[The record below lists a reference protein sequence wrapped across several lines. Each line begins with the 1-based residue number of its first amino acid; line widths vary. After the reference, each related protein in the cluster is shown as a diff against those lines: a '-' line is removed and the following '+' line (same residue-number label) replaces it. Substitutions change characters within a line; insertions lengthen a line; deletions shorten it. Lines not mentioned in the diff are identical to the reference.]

1 MLMDFAF
8 FCMCPQATKMV
19 KQAGKLRRQRSFF
32 TCCSC
37 AVIHSVGLLWSM
49 SPIIWNVCILCW
61 MKIHRYSCI
70 HIWTHTK
77 QVVFLEESTRKTIFS
92 TCVGP
97 RGPTSNIVVNNVMM
111 MLHDAK
117 GVKKYVVLLQ
127 RAKPQQN
134 WTDRHRNLIEIVHM
148 SDFHDVSCEYCEYVH
163 MCMYGNVSMHVY
175 EYTPIH
181 FYFDFPVHILSSKK
195 SYEEARKNMVEKRY
209 LFLVCVE

>member
-1 MLMDFAF
+1 
-8 FCMCPQATKMV
+8 
-19 KQAGKLRRQRSFF
+19 
-32 TCCSC
+32 
-37 AVIHSVGLLWSM
+37 
-49 SPIIWNVCILCW
+49 
-61 MKIHRYSCI
+61 
-70 HIWTHTK
+70 
-77 QVVFLEESTRKTIFS
+77 
-92 TCVGP
+92 
-97 RGPTSNIVVNNVMM
+97 

-117 GVKKYVVLLQ
+117 GVKKEYVVLLQ

-148 SDFHDVSCEYCEYVH
+148 SEFHDVSCEYCEYVH
-163 MCMYGNVSMHVY
+163 MCMYGNVRMHVY